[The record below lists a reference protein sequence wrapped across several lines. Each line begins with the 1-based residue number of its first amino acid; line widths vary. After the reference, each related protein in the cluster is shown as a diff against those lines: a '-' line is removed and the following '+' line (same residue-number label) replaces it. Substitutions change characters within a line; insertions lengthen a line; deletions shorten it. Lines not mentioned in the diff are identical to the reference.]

1 MFGLNAIPTWEVL
14 QTSKK
19 NYIKHLVSV
28 NGRVLYLYFPREKL
42 AFLAHLDLKPCVFD
56 YAFHK
61 KISKKNHTYDQNL
74 EGQSRP
80 SPTNERKY
88 ILR

>member
-42 AFLAHLDLKPCVFD
+42 NFLAHLDLKPCVFD
-56 YAFHK
+56 AMSFIRK
-61 KISKKNHTYDQNL
+61 FPRKTIPMIKIWRHNPGPHLQMK
-74 EGQSRP
+74 
-80 SPTNERKY
+80 
-88 ILR
+88 

>member
-19 NYIKHLVSV
+19 NYIKHLVRV

-61 KISKKNHTYDQNL
+61 KISKKNIPMIKIWRHNPGPHLQM
-74 EGQSRP
+74 
-80 SPTNERKY
+80 K
-88 ILR
+88 